1 MHRRGLAVPVVFLAT
16 PIRTQLQILFQPL
29 EPAYGI
35 LRLLEPERCVPF
47 YTPRIC
53 FDIPVETNFL
63 PGLLTRK
70 RIAVKL
76 LRNIASEF

>member
-1 MHRRGLAVPVVFLAT
+1 MGMSAATVFPGGVAGYLIS
-16 PIRTQLQILFQPL
+16 PIRVQLEILFQPL

-35 LRLLEPERCVPF
+35 LRLLEAARCVPF

-63 PGLLTRK
+63 PGFLTRK
-70 RIAVKL
+70 RIA
-76 LRNIASEF
+76 